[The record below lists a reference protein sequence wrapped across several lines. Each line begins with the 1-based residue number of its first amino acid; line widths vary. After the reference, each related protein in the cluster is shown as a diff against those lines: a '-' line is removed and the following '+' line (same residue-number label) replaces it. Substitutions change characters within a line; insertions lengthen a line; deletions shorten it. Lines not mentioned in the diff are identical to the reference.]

1 MELVDYIYL
10 GCASV
15 GGTILAIQFFMM
27 ILGLG
32 GDAAGFDGDLDVS
45 DGVDFSG
52 NSISVVDHG
61 STFLFSV
68 ISFKTIVAAMTF
80 FGLAGLATSA
90 EGISPLMGFVI
101 SLVAGG
107 AAMFIVHGLMQAM
120 YKLNANGAIRIQR
133 SLGQSGTVYIPI
145 PGNHSGEGKIQL
157 RLQNRIVELRAVT
170 SHAELL
176 SVGAKV
182 VVSKL
187 VTPLTVQVELLG
199 TQNVDSEGSRS
210 QDINENTA

>member
-1 MELVDYIYL
+1 MELLDYIYL

-15 GGTILAIQFFMM
+15 GGTILVIQFLMM

-52 NSISVVDHG
+52 NSISVADHG

-68 ISFKTIVAAMTF
+68 ISFKTVVAAMTF
-80 FGLAGLATSA
+80 FGLAGLATNA
-90 EGISPLMGFVI
+90 EDMSPLMGFVI

-107 AAMFIVHGLMQAM
+107 AAMFIVHGLMQVM

-145 PGNHSGEGKIQL
+145 SGNNSGEGKIQL

-170 SHAELL
+170 SHPELL
-176 SVGAKV
+176 PVGAKV

-187 VTPLTVQVELLG
+187 VTPLTVEVELLG
-199 TQNVDSEGSRS
+199 TQNVDSGGSRPK
-210 QDINENTA
+210 DIDENTA